1 MVEHMSRNVRL
12 SSTQS
17 AEKNDKK
24 KKEVKLAALI
34 CTSLSTVGVFH
45 LLLNYPGHISCG
57 TISV

>member
-1 MVEHMSRNVRL
+1 MSRNVRL